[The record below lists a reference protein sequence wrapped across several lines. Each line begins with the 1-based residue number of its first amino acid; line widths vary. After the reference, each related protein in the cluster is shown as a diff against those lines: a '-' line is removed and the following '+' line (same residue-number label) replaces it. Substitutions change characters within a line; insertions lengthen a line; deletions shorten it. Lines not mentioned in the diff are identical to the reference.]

1 MMIEVTEICQLV
13 IDCAQERVDYATK
26 VIGPA
31 HIQNHRITPAS
42 KKGLNIFFKIIV
54 FLLNFIEFT
63 KLDNHFVSATASCV
77 ERLHPFHA
85 CTTMAWCQRAHKN
98 AFCLVK

>member
-1 MMIEVTEICQLV
+1 MMIEVTEICQLI
-13 IDCAQERVDYATK
+13 IDCAQKGVDYAAK

-31 HIQNHRITPAS
+31 HIQNHRIMSAS

-54 FLLNFIEFT
+54 FLLNSIEFT

-77 ERLHPFHA
+77 ERLYPHHA
-85 CTTMAWCQRAHKN
+85 CTTMAWCQRTHKN
-98 AFCLVK
+98 AFRLVE